1 MGDAR
6 NMGTLRPPT
15 PEGAIV
21 TATLSTHSVR
31 DVIGQWNKNFT
42 AHVGGTKL
50 GATEQPPPKVSTSAS
65 KPKKATKSTTKKRGA
80 K

>member
-1 MGDAR
+1 M
-6 NMGTLRPPT
+6 
-15 PEGAIV
+15 

-42 AHVGGTKL
+42 THVGGTKL

-65 KPKKATKSTTKKRGA
+65 KPKKTTAKKATKSTTKRGA